1 MTEVWARKPV
11 SRPRLGTAIRVQ
23 RGLIVLGKVL
33 FAAVLVGFVMA
44 PMLGVLSTSVADATF
59 WDFPPSSLTA
69 KWYAEYFTTPEL
81 LNSTYVSIAAALFV
95 GIVGPALAVLT
106 ALALARSRVRRTARE
121 GLNVATLIPVLVP
134 TIALGLAIYL
144 LYITGHVPIN
154 LLTLGA
160 AQLILVMPLV
170 TGLLTTGLEG
180 IRPNVERAAANL
192 GAGTAGIL
200 FRVTL
205 PLLRPALVAAGIIA
219 FVRSF
224 DDSAIAL
231 FINSPDTTTLPIRML
246 LDMQENTGP
255 LIAVCG
261 SVLLIIAVALA
272 VILDRVIGLS
282 RAFGLHER

>member
-1 MTEVWARKPV
+1 MTEAGARKPV

-33 FAAVLVGFVMA
+33 FAALLVGFVMA

-106 ALALARSRVRRTARE
+106 ALALARSRVRRT
-121 GLNVATLIPVLVP
+121 
-134 TIALGLAIYL
+134 
-144 LYITGHVPIN
+144 
-154 LLTLGA
+154 GA

-205 PLLRPALVAAGIIA
+205 PLLRPALVAAAIIA